1 MADIEF
7 RLDRQGVGEIL
18 RGQEAA
24 DVVHDYAERIRD
36 IVDREVNDDSDD
48 DIGVVTGSYT
58 TDRAAA
64 DVTIEHPRGQELQA
78 KHGVLTKAAAM
89 VGLEVHSR

>member
-7 RLDRQGVGEIL
+7 RLDHRGAGEIL

-24 DVVHDYAERIRD
+24 DAVHDYAERIRD

-48 DIGVVTGSYT
+48 DIDVVVESYT
-58 TDRAAA
+58 TDRAGAA
-64 DVTIEHPRGQELQA
+64 VVIEHPRGEELQA
-78 KHGVLTKAAAM
+78 KHGVFTKAAAM